1 MQEQPSPLL
10 ALHGAVQHYSWGSP
24 SAIPAFLGK
33 AEDGKPYAEVWFGTH
48 PRGATRVEA
57 VRPEDEDNSGG
68 AGRTLAAHILTT
80 TRTSLGEAVQ
90 NQFGPRLPYLLKL
103 IAPAGP
109 LSLQVHPTR
118 ERAAQGYSEEELRGV
133 PRTHP
138 ERSYHD
144 RNHKPEMLLALEHFE
159 ALAGFRAPRRAAEL
173 LAGLKHPLA
182 AKLRGIIRSR
192 AGATGMRD
200 AFAYLVQ
207 PETRPSPADVDRFAH
222 EVCERLAARR
232 SPSERTDRIVKKLAR
247 NYPGDPGVVAAML
260 LNPVTLQPGEAL
272 YVPAG
277 TVHAYLEGF
286 GVEIMA
292 DSDNVLRGGLTSKHI
307 DVTEML
313 ACVEPTAAP
322 PVRIAPETSG
332 QRTRTYYAPVDDF
345 ELCVTPGGEE
355 TRIPG
360 GGPRILL
367 CTEGEVHVRVRPS
380 AAFVAAN
387 ANGNGNG
394 NGNGGSLNSLPAAGE
409 STDDVATCA
418 LESQDDCVCA
428 TENWGEDPGEEWQA
442 DDPARP
448 WTALRLQRGQ
458 AAFVAA
464 SCGRVRVSGP
474 GTLIQAGV
482 P

>member
-1 MQEQPSPLL
+1 MQEEPSPLL

-24 SAIPAFLGK
+24 SAIPAFLGL
-33 AEDGKPYAEVWFGTH
+33 ETDGKPYAEVWYGTH
-48 PRGATRVEA
+48 SRGATRLET
-57 VRPEDEDNSGG
+57 
-68 AGRTLAAHILTT
+68 GRTLAAHILTT

-103 IAPAGP
+103 IAPAAP
-109 LSLQVHPTR
+109 LSLQVHPSR
-118 ERAAQGYSEEELRGV
+118 ERAAQGYAEEDERGV
-133 PRTHP
+133 PRTDP
-138 ERSYHD
+138 KRSYHD

-173 LAGLKHPLA
+173 LAGLGHPLA
-182 AKLRGIIRSR
+182 AKLRGIVRSR
-192 AGATGMRD
+192 PGSTGPRE
-200 AFAYLVQ
+200 AFAYLIQ
-207 PETRPSPADVDRFAH
+207 PETRPSKQAVDSFVRA
-222 EVCERLAARR
+222 VAGRLAAGK
-232 SPSERTDRIVKKLAR
+232 SPSERTDRIVARLAQA
-247 NYPGDPGVVAAML
+247 YPGDPGVVAAML

-277 TVHAYLEGF
+277 AVHAYLSGF

-292 DSDNVLRGGLTSKHI
+292 DSDNVLRAGLTNKHV

-313 ACVEPTAAP
+313 ACVESTAAP
-322 PVRIAPETSG
+322 PVRIAPESAG

-355 TRIPG
+355 TRVPG

-367 CTEGEVHVRVRPS
+367 CTEGEVKVRVRPS
-380 AAFVAAN
+380 AAFVAAQN
-387 ANGNGNG
+387 GTNGNGNDAAAEVE
-394 NGNGGSLNSLPAAGE
+394 PADAAGGLC
-409 STDDVATCA
+409 DCAPYPDVPADPPAET
-418 LESQDDCVCA
+418 
-428 TENWGEDPGEEWQA
+428 WGEDPGEAWEA

-448 WTALRLQRGQ
+448 WTELELKRGQ